1 MYDMH
6 TITMAFNYR
15 ISETLNKPLNI

>member
-6 TITMAFNYR
+6 TNTMAFNNR